1 MNLEELL
8 QKEDPA
14 YWEAAFRDF
23 VQNGTVAI
31 DDFLWQWLWNRIT
44 WSNGDYSLFYTK
56 EPLLKASLFGVTIT
70 ITVGYENKR
79 RFVEVSLFESNPY
92 HPDFEEIVAVKKH
105 AARFP
110 SIGNPYLDGP
120 NYTFWEQALFC
131 KLVNIAL
138 EERKGLDFLIER
150 SRR

>member
-1 MNLEELL
+1 MNLEKSL
-8 QKEDPA
+8 QQENPA

-23 VQNGTVAI
+23 VQNGSVAI
-31 DDFLWQWLWNRIT
+31 DDFLWQWFWNRIT
-44 WSNGDYSLFYTK
+44 WSNGAYSLFYNK
-56 EPLLKASLFGVTIT
+56 EPLLKANLFGVTIT
-70 ITVGYENKR
+70 ITVGDENKR

-105 AARFP
+105 ESRFS
-110 SIGNPYLDGP
+110 SIGNPYIDEP
-120 NYTFWEQALFC
+120 NYQFWEKALFC
-131 KLVNIAL
+131 KLVNTAL

>member
-1 MNLEELL
+1 MNLEESL
-8 QKEDPA
+8 QQKDPA

-23 VQNGTVAI
+23 VQNGSVAI

-44 WSNGDYSLFYTK
+44 WSNEDYSLFYNK
-56 EPLLKASLFGVTIT
+56 EPLLKANLFGVTIT
-70 ITVGYENKR
+70 ITVGDENKR

-105 AARFP
+105 AARFS
-110 SIGNPYLDGP
+110 SIGNPYIDEP
-120 NYTFWEQALFC
+120 NYQFWEKALFC
-131 KLVNIAL
+131 KLVNTAL

>member
-1 MNLEELL
+1 MELEELL

-23 VQNGTVAI
+23 VQNGSVPI
-31 DDFLWQWLWNRIT
+31 DVFIWQWLWYRVT
-44 WSNGDYSLFYTK
+44 WSNGDYSLFYNK
-56 EPLLKASLFGVTIT
+56 EPLLKANLFGLSIS
-70 ITVGYENKR
+70 ITVGDENKR
-79 RFVEVSLFESNPY
+79 RFIEMSMFESNPY

-105 AARFP
+105 AARFS
-110 SIGNPYLDGP
+110 SIGNPYLDEP
-120 NYTFWEQALFC
+120 NYKFWEQALFC

>member
-44 WSNGDYSLFYTK
+44 WSNGDYSLFYNK

-70 ITVGYENKR
+70 ITVGDENKR

-105 AARFP
+105 AARFS

>member
-1 MNLEELL
+1 MELEEIL

-23 VQNGTVAI
+23 VQNGTVSI
-31 DDFLWQWLWNRIT
+31 DDFLWQWLWYRVT
-44 WSNGDYSLFYTK
+44 WSNGDYSLFYNK
-56 EPLLKASLFGVTIT
+56 KPLLKANLFGVSIT
-70 ITVGYENKR
+70 ITVGDENKR

-92 HPDFEEIVAVKKH
+92 HPDFEEIVAVEKH
-105 AARFP
+105 ESRFS
-110 SIGNPYLDGP
+110 SIGNPYIDEP
-120 NYTFWEQALFC
+120 NYKFWEQALFC

>member
-1 MNLEELL
+1 MELEELL

-14 YWEAAFRDF
+14 HWEAAFRDF
-23 VQNGTVAI
+23 VQHGTTPV
-31 DDFLWQWLWNRIT
+31 DDFLWQWLWSRIT
-44 WSNGDYSLFYTK
+44 WTNDDYSLFYNK
-56 EPLLKASLFGVTIT
+56 EPLLKANIFEVTIT

-79 RFVEVSLFESNPY
+79 RFIEVSLFESNPY
-92 HPDFEEIVAVKKH
+92 HPDFEEIVAVGKH
-105 AARFP
+105 EWRFS
-110 SIGNPYLDGP
+110 SIGNPYIDEP
-120 NYTFWEQALFC
+120 NYKFWEQALFC

>member
-1 MNLEELL
+1 MNLEESL
-8 QKEDPA
+8 QQKDPA

-23 VQNGTVAI
+23 VQNGSVAI

-44 WSNGDYSLFYTK
+44 WSNGDYSLFYNK
-56 EPLLKASLFGVTIT
+56 EPLLKANLFGVTVT
-70 ITVGYENKR
+70 ITVGDENKR

-92 HPDFEEIVAVKKH
+92 HPDFEEIVAVKKYE
-105 AARFP
+105 ARFS
-110 SIGNPYLDGP
+110 SIGNPYIDEP
-120 NYTFWEQALFC
+120 NYQFWEKALFC
-131 KLVNIAL
+131 KLVNTAL

>member
-1 MNLEELL
+1 MELEEIL

-23 VQNGTVAI
+23 VQNGSVSI
-31 DDFLWQWLWNRIT
+31 DDFLWQWLWYRVT
-44 WSNGDYSLFYTK
+44 WSNGDYSLFYNK
-56 EPLLKASLFGVTIT
+56 KPLLKANLFGVSIT
-70 ITVGYENKR
+70 ITVGDENKR
-79 RFVEVSLFESNPY
+79 RFIEVSLFENNPY
-92 HPDFEEIVAVKKH
+92 HPDFEEIVAVEQH
-105 AARFP
+105 ESRFS
-110 SIGNPYLDGP
+110 SIGNPYIDEP
-120 NYTFWEQALFC
+120 NYKFWEQALFC